1 MSEAAPDEGTGGP
14 SGAGGPSEGELRRE
28 RAVRAAVVQGIVG
41 EERPLAGLLDVT
53 GIRRTARALKSA
65 FAPLVAE
72 GGPAVRHT
80 FAVRATPLVPVLRLL
95 YEDRIGAEVAS
106 AAELALARA
115 AGVQPGHTALD
126 SPTKTVAELR
136 EALGSGVL
144 VDVDDAQELERLDAL
159 REEAAATSTFG
170 LRVDP
175 HAGEGR
181 RAVFGV
187 ALGHEGAR
195 EWIVAAFAE
204 RPWLTRLHAHSEVKN
219 AGAVPPE
226 RLAEGVRKV
235 YELAEE
241 INAAAGRQQVDT
253 LALGGGLAAGARE
266 GDVGDGDGADFT
278 GYAALL
284 KETVPGLFD
293 GRYALVTGFGRSLLA
308 GHGFLLARVE
318 YVRALGGRRLAVTH
332 AGTRIAGPSC
342 GRRLAA
348 YDAQGRPKE
357 GPALAQD
364 LAGPAQFDGELL
376 ASGVE
381 LPELEQGDW
390 LAVLDTGAYGF
401 ARHQAYDSLT
411 RPGIHGFAAAPEGV
425 RFATVRA
432 PQTLAE
438 FVAESGAAHTRALT
452 DDL

>member
-1 MSEAAPDEGTGGP
+1 MSEAAPDGP
-14 SGAGGPSEGELRRE
+14 VEGELRRE
-28 RAVRAAVVQGIVG
+28 RAVRAAVAQGIVG

-53 GIRRTARALKSA
+53 GIRRTARALRSA
-65 FAPLVAE
+65 FAPLVAT
-72 GGPAVRHT
+72 GGPSVRHT

-115 AGVQPGHTALD
+115 AGVQPGDTVLD

-144 VDVDDAQELERLDAL
+144 VDADDAQELARLDAL
-159 REEAAATSTFG
+159 REEAATTSTCG

-175 HAGEGR
+175 HAGKGR
-181 RAVFGV
+181 PAVFGV
-187 ALGHEGAR
+187 PLGDEGAR
-195 EWIVAAFAE
+195 EWITAAFAA
-204 RPWLTRLHAHSEVKN
+204 RPWLTRLHAHSEVRDG
-219 AGAVPPE
+219 GAVAPE
-226 RLAEGVRKV
+226 RLVEGVRKV

-241 INAAAGRQQVDT
+241 INAAAGRQQVDA
-253 LALGGGLAAGARE
+253 LALGGGLAAGACE
-266 GDVGDGDGADFT
+266 GDAGDGGGADFA

-308 GHGFLLARVE
+308 GHGLLLARVE
-318 YVRALGGRRLAVTH
+318 YVRAMGGRRLAVTH
-332 AGTRIAGPSC
+332 AGTRIAGPRH

-357 GPALAQD
+357 GPVLAQD

-376 ASGVE
+376 ASEVE

-401 ARHQAYDSLT
+401 ARHHAYDSLT
-411 RPGIHGFAAAPEGV
+411 RPGIHGFAAGAEGV
-425 RFATVRA
+425 RFATVRGA
-432 PQTLAE
+432 QTPAE